1 MPCYLCV
8 KILQPM
14 NFTIRKA
21 VATDV
26 NAIFQLI
33 NELAIF
39 EKEPEA
45 VIISPEILLED
56 GFGAAPKFHCFVAE
70 TTEEVIGIAL
80 VYMRYSTWKG
90 EVLHLEDLIVSEK
103 ARGKGVGGALLQ
115 KVIEFGN
122 DLGVKRIG
130 WEVLDWNTPAI
141 EFYEHIGANVMRD
154 WHVVQLD
161 AQGIQNYLA
170 KNK

>member
-1 MPCYLCV
+1 
-8 KILQPM
+8 M

-21 VATDV
+21 VETDV
-26 NAIFQLI
+26 HDIFRLI
-33 NELAIF
+33 NELAVF
-39 EKEPEA
+39 EKEEDA
-45 VIISPEILLED
+45 VIITPEDLRKD
-56 GFGAAPKFHCFVAE
+56 GFGPAPKFHCFVAE
-70 TTEEVIGIAL
+70 TQDAEANATQVLGIAL

-103 ARGKGVGGALLQ
+103 ARGKGIGGALLQ
-115 KVIEFGN
+115 KVIAFGN

-154 WHVVQLD
+154 WHVVQLNEE
-161 AQGIQNYLA
+161 GIQNYLA
-170 KNK
+170 KR

>member
-1 MPCYLCV
+1 
-8 KILQPM
+8 M

-26 NAIFQLI
+26 DAIFRLI

-39 EKEPEA
+39 EKEADA
-45 VIISPEILLED
+45 VIITPEDLQKD
-56 GFGAAPKFHCFVAE
+56 GFGAQPKFHCFVAE
-70 TTEEVIGIAL
+70 TTEEVLGIAL

-103 ARGKGVGGALLQ
+103 ARGKGIGGALLTE
-115 KVIEFGN
+115 VIKFGKE
-122 DLGVKRIG
+122 LGVKRIG

-161 AQGIQNYLA
+161 EAGIEKYLLSR
-170 KNK
+170 K

>member
-1 MPCYLCV
+1 
-8 KILQPM
+8 M
-14 NFTIRKA
+14 NITIRKA
-21 VATDV
+21 VVTDV
-26 NAIFQLI
+26 DAIFQLI

-39 EKEPEA
+39 EKESEA
-45 VIISPEILLED
+45 VIITPEMLRKD
-56 GFGAAPKFHCFVAE
+56 GFGATPKFHCFVAE
-70 TTEEVIGIAL
+70 TNETVLGIAL

-103 ARGKGVGGALLQ
+103 ARGKGIGGALLQ
-115 KVIEFGN
+115 KVIQFGN

-161 AQGIQNYLA
+161 EAGIEKYLE
-170 KNK
+170 NKK